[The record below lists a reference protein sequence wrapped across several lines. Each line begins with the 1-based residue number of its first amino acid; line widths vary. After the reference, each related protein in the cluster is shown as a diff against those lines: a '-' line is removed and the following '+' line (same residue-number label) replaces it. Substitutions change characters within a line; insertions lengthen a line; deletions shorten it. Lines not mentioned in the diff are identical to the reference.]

1 MIKIR
6 LVRLLS
12 HAKKY
17 IVYNVLWQWMALL
30 LQIGVIFTV
39 TGILSNLVSWGLA
52 GGTDNFF
59 ENVLAALPG
68 NVSAASSGFSQNAAG
83 LPVRVGFLL
92 AALIGRFFC
101 DKMAAEASCR
111 ASVDVKRILRGKI
124 YEKML
129 ALGASYKEKIA
140 TSEVVQMSGE
150 GVEQLEIYFGK
161 YLPQLFYS
169 LLAPVT
175 LFLIL
180 CRVSLKASVILL
192 ICVPLIPLSIVAVQ
206 KIAGRLFRR
215 YWGYYSNLGDV
226 FLENLQ
232 GLTTLKIY
240 QADAMKAEE
249 MDEASDQFRKIT
261 MKVLTMQLNSTSVMD
276 VVAYGGAAVG
286 MAVSISEYFAGSIT
300 MMQALCITLLASEFF
315 IPLRLLGSLFHIAM
329 NGMAA
334 SDKIFAF
341 LDMEEPADGTE
352 EFPVAGRETAPTD
365 RETAPTDQET
375 APDIMF
381 QDVCFSYESDR
392 PVLKDISV
400 TISSGSLVSLVGVSG
415 CGKSTIAGLLTGRNK
430 GYAGDIFLEN
440 VPLSRIKESALLAHI
455 TMVSHNSYL
464 FKGTVEENLRMA
476 APMASEQEMREALEK
491 VNLWEFLETRG
502 GLLASVAER
511 GSNFSGGQC
520 QRLAL
525 ARAILHDTPIYIFD
539 EATSNIDAE
548 SEEMIMGVIHALAR
562 TKTVLLISH
571 RLSNVVRS
579 DCICMMEAGQI
590 VESGTHEELMRRQSA
605 YYKLYTAQRELEQY
619 GKGGEA
625 YES

>member
-1 MIKIR
+1 MEGQTIAQIAESHGVNPSTVSRTVARAEKILYHTICAHAFVGECISQDGVDLLR
-6 LVRLLS
+6 LATRANLLTLRQREMLYFLLTDGVSIREISEIVHRNRSTVCRTNAAVLRGFAGVCLDMEEAVPRKIARSDWPGGSEAEIAAMLGLPKGFYYRFVCRDERVGPYTRYEYEILARRGMTVREAAADLGISPGTVKRYWQRYPDADLS
-12 HAKKY
+12 KLHKP
-17 IVYNVLWQWMALL
+17 VPVLWQWMALL

-39 TGILSNLVSWGLA
+39 TGILGDLVSWGIA
-52 GGTDNFF
+52 GETDNFF

-68 NVSAASSGFSQNAAG
+68 NVSAASSGFFQNAAG

-92 AALIGRFFC
+92 VALIGRFFC

-175 LFLIL
+175 LFLVL
-180 CRVSLKASVILL
+180 SRVSLKAGVILL

-315 IPLRLLGSLFHIAM
+315 IPLRLLGSFFHIAM

-352 EFPVAGRETAPTD
+352 EFPVAGR
-365 RETAPTDQET
+365 
-375 APDIMF
+375 
-381 QDVCFSYESDR
+381 
-392 PVLKDISV
+392 
-400 TISSGSLVSLVGVSG
+400 
-415 CGKSTIAGLLTGRNK
+415 
-430 GYAGDIFLEN
+430 
-440 VPLSRIKESALLAHI
+440 
-455 TMVSHNSYL
+455 
-464 FKGTVEENLRMA
+464 
-476 APMASEQEMREALEK
+476 
-491 VNLWEFLETRG
+491 
-502 GLLASVAER
+502 
-511 GSNFSGGQC
+511 
-520 QRLAL
+520 
-525 ARAILHDTPIYIFD
+525 
-539 EATSNIDAE
+539 
-548 SEEMIMGVIHALAR
+548 
-562 TKTVLLISH
+562 
-571 RLSNVVRS
+571 
-579 DCICMMEAGQI
+579 
-590 VESGTHEELMRRQSA
+590 
-605 YYKLYTAQRELEQY
+605 
-619 GKGGEA
+619 
-625 YES
+625 